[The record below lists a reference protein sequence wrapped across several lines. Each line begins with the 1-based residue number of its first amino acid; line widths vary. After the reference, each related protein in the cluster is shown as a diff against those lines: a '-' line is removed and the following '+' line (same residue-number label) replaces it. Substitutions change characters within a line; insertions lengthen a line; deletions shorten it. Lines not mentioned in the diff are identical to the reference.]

1 MKARRIFDST
11 IFSWPN
17 PICHESATDFSSISR
32 CAINL
37 FDSPMDP
44 RYCLSPCFAL
54 RFSLISYQIPP
65 PPYFFIYKIQHCAD
79 RRHSIPQKFRA
90 SFRRSFFIVCHLSLG
105 TIARGAR
112 FSFKAF
118 RKGKVSPRGTGQID
132 GSKNGRKEGR
142 KEEGAKEGKEKGGED
157 SYSTAV
163 KTAAV
168 VGPHGA
174 LAVIAFIRRFHRP
187 PRNK

>member
-79 RRHSIPQKFRA
+79 RRHSIPQKFPA
-90 SFRRSFFIVCHLSLG
+90 SFRRSFFIVCHLSFG
-105 TIARGAR
+105 TG
-112 FSFKAF
+112 KEHGF
-118 RKGKVSPRGTGQID
+118 RLKLSEKEKCLHGTGQID